1 MSKKGKG
8 KGSGRR
14 ERKENGREGREVGQ
28 RRERDEAGREGV
40 KLNTYL
46 VFRQLCSNGIWV
58 SCDGLHFCQLLEGI
72 GEPRPQLIIGLLKL
86 S

>member
-1 MSKKGKG
+1 MG
-8 KGSGRR
+8 
-14 ERKENGREGREVGQ
+14 EGREVGQ

-46 VFRQLCSNGIWV
+46 VFRQLCSNSIWV

-72 GEPRPQLIIGLLKL
+72 GKPRPQLIIGLLKL